1 MTRSS
6 SSSRVESY
14 NGGRRYLSRQIVE
27 LEEKEVPIPEGVEV
41 KLDGKVVEVKGGMGA
56 LREDFSHAPVELR
69 LEGNRITVSAAWPRK
84 RQRALVNTVASLIKN
99 MITGVTEGFTYKLK
113 IVYAHFPT
121 SIKVD
126 RAKKRVVIENFMGE
140 KAPRTA
146 RIVGDVVVEVS
157 GDEITVKGI
166 RLQDVSQTA
175 ANIEQATRVKRKDLR
190 VFLDGIYVY
199 EKRGRGQ
206 P

>member
-1 MTRSS
+1 M
-6 SSSRVESY
+6 
-14 NGGRRYLSRQIVE
+14 
-27 LEEKEVPIPEGVEV
+27 EEKEVPVPEGVEV
-41 KLDGKVVEVKGGMGA
+41 RLDGKVVEVKGDMGT

-69 LEGNRITVSAAWPRK
+69 LEGDRILVSAAWPRK
-84 RQRALVNTVASLIKN
+84 RQRALVNTVASLIRN
-99 MITGVTEGFTYKLK
+99 MMTGVTEGFTYKLK
-113 IVYAHFPT
+113 IVYAHFPV

-126 RAKKRVVIENFMGE
+126 KARKRVVIENFMGE

-146 RIVGDVVVEVS
+146 RIAGDAEVEVS
-157 GDEITVKGI
+157 GDEITVRGI

-175 ANIEQATRVKRKDLR
+175 ANIEQATKVKRKDLR

-199 EKRGRGQ
+199 EKGRSGK

>member
-1 MTRSS
+1 LSYQIE
-6 SSSRVESY
+6 VEE
-14 NGGRRYLSRQIVE
+14 R
-27 LEEKEVPIPEGVEV
+27 EVPIPEGVEV
-41 KLDGKVVEVKGGMGA
+41 KLDGKTIEVRGSMGA

-69 LEGNRITVSAAWPRK
+69 LDRDRIRVYAAWPRK
-84 RQRALVNTVASLIKN
+84 RQRALVNTIASLIKN

-121 SIKVD
+121 SVKVD
-126 RAKKRVVIENFMGE
+126 KARKRVVIENFMGE

-146 RIVGDVVVEVS
+146 RIVGDVEVEVS

-175 ANIEQATRVKRKDLR
+175 ANIEQATKVKGKDLR

-199 EKRGRGQ
+199 EKRGR
-206 P
+206 